1 MNTNEIIID
10 ITINDLEDVTNRFNS
25 KKLSDELSN
34 YIYNECKGNSL
45 KDNIKINIHTLRELT
60 DDEKEKIVDM
70 IRSNYGIDIK
80 ENMLYIKYT
89 NIKGIILFIVG
100 IFLICIYN
108 FLNNFELSWIPE
120 TLLIISWVV
129 VWEAVYNF
137 IFLETQKRIEIKR
150 LKKLTNCKIEF
161 VIGDVNEGN

>member
-1 MNTNEIIID
+1 MNNKNIDINITIDNLDDITNE
-10 ITINDLEDVTNRFNS
+10 FNNT
-25 KKLSDELSN
+25 KLSDELSN

-45 KDNIKINIHTLRELT
+45 KENIKINIHTSKQFT
-60 DDEKEKIVDM
+60 DEEKEKIVDM

-89 NIKGIILFIVG
+89 NIKGLILFFVG

-108 FLNNFELSWIPE
+108 FLNNFELAWIPE

-129 VWEAVYNF
+129 IWEAVYNF

-150 LKKLTNCKIEF
+150 LKKLTNCKIDF
-161 VIGDVNEGN
+161 ILGDINESN

>member
-1 MNTNEIIID
+1 MKNKNID
-10 ITINDLEDVTNRFNS
+10 INIAIDNLDDITNKFNNT
-25 KKLSDELSN
+25 KLSDELSN
-34 YIYNECKGNSL
+34 YIYSECKGNSL
-45 KDNIKINIHTLRELT
+45 KENIKINIHTSKQFT
-60 DDEKEKIVDM
+60 DDEKEIIVDM

-89 NIKGIILFIVG
+89 NIKGLILFIVG

-108 FLNNFELSWIPE
+108 FLNNFELAWIPE

-129 VWEAVYNF
+129 IWEAVYNF

-150 LKKLTNCKIEF
+150 LKKLTNCKIDF
-161 VIGDVNEGN
+161 IVGDIDESN

>member
-1 MNTNEIIID
+1 MNTDEIIID
-10 ITINDLEDVTNRFNS
+10 ITINDLEDITNRFNS

-45 KDNIKINIHTLRELT
+45 KENIKINIHTTKDFTNE
-60 DDEKEKIVDM
+60 EKGKIVDM

-150 LKKLTNCKIEF
+150 LKKLTNCKIDF
-161 VIGDVNEGN
+161 IIGDVNEGN

>member
-1 MNTNEIIID
+1 MNNKNIDINITIDNLDDITNE
-10 ITINDLEDVTNRFNS
+10 FNNT
-25 KKLSDELSN
+25 KLSDELSN

-89 NIKGIILFIVG
+89 NIKGLILFFVG

-108 FLNNFELSWIPE
+108 FLNNFELGLPPKINEYMYKTYCFSKSVKSLILNPIFKLVCFIGKVSF
-120 TLLIISWVV
+120 TLVNLV
-129 VWEAVYNF
+129 
-137 IFLETQKRIEIKR
+137 IF
-150 LKKLTNCKIEF
+150 
-161 VIGDVNEGN
+161 